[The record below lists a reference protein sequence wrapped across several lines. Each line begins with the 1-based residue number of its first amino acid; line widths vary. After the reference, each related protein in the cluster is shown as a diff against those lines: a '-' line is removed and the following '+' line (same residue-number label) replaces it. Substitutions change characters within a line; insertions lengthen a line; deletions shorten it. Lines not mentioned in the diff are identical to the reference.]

1 MSAMSECHL
10 ALDEYAEYLF
20 QDFVAWRA
28 RCKGPVPT
36 KNDYSIE
43 YMEGRKFLR
52 VVHVDITGKHRSC
65 HSFIVLEADDKF
77 KFGDILKAAGWAAP
91 AKNFARGNVMTVD
104 FGKIAC
110 TGA

>member
-1 MSAMSECHL
+1 MSAMAEFDL

-20 QDFVAWRA
+20 QDFVKWRA
-28 RCKGPVPT
+28 RCNANAPT

-43 YMEGRKFLR
+43 FMEGRKFLR
-52 VVHVDITGKHRSC
+52 VVHVDITGQHRSC
-65 HSFIVLEADDKF
+65 HSFVVLEADDKF

-91 AKNFARGNVMTVD
+91 AKNFARGNVMTGDWKNVRW
-104 FGKIAC
+104 